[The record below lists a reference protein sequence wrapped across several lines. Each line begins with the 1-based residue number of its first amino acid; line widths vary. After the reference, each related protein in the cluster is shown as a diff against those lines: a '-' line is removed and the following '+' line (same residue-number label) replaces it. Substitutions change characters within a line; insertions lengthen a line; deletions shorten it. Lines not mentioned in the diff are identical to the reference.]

1 MQLLILLML
10 GGASAY
16 AQSELRF
23 ALHHEPKTLNPLL
36 ASEDAAETVRYLTS
50 GSLIR
55 VNRLTQEPEPDLALS
70 WKIAPGNR
78 SITFRLRPGSVTAAD
93 IVNTFD
99 QLASS
104 TSHPPAADM
113 FPEPKVT
120 VISPAEVKVSFGAPV
135 SGMERLFDQLP
146 VGLGAFTIFS
156 NQPGVEIL
164 LKRNPKYWKQPRL
177 DMIRISIQQNREIEL
192 NRFWKGELDLI
203 NRIDPESYDKL
214 AKETPAAARD
224 NGPSSDVEFF
234 WFNLAPSSPA
244 PQYKKDWFQSSV
256 FRQAISRA
264 INRDDLCRVVYR
276 GHARPA
282 VGPFSP
288 ANKVWFDAKLAP
300 HQFDPASALK
310 LLEGAGFQKKGTML
324 VDKAGHEVEFSVVT
338 NAGNKVRERMAA
350 LIQQDLQTIG
360 IKLNIV
366 TLDMPSLIERLTKS
380 SQYEACMLG
389 LTNVDP
395 DPNEMMNVLLSS
407 GRQHAWNP
415 AQKTP
420 ATPWE
425 AEIDTLL
432 HAQEAAPNRAKRI
445 DLFCQVQQIMRR
457 EEPYI
462 YLVNPNSL
470 SAISPR
476 VQGAKPAALFP
487 ETFWNIEQLSLK

>member
-1 MQLLILLML
+1 MRVLLLILIIC
-10 GGASAY
+10 ASVFG
-16 AQSELRF
+16 QSELRF
-23 ALHHEPKTLNPLL
+23 ALHHEPKTLDPLL
-36 ASEDAAETVRYLTS
+36 AAEDAAEVIRYLTS

-55 VNRLTQEPEPDLALS
+55 VNRLTQEPEPDLAVS
-70 WKIAPGNR
+70 WKIASDNR
-78 SITFRLRPGSVTAAD
+78 SIDFHLRPGAVAAED
-93 IVNTFD
+93 IVKTFD
-99 QLASS
+99 QLAN
-104 TSHPPAADM
+104 TPSHPPAADM
-113 FPEPKVT
+113 FPAPKVT
-120 VISPAEVKVSFGAPV
+120 VISPTEVKVSLGAPV
-135 SGMERLFDQLP
+135 SGMEGLFDQLP
-146 VGLGAFTIFS
+146 VGPGPFTVLS
-156 NQPGVEIL
+156 NQPGVEL
-164 LKRNPKYWKQPRL
+164 VLKRNPKYWNPPLLEQ
-177 DMIRISIQQNREIEL
+177 IRISIQQNREIEL
-192 NRFWKGELDLI
+192 NRFRKGELDLI
-203 NRIDPESYDKL
+203 NRIDAESYDKL
-214 AKETPAAARD
+214 VKEMPAAVHD

-234 WFNLAPSSPA
+234 WFNLAPSSPQ

-256 FRQAISRA
+256 FRQAISAA

-288 ANKVWFDAKLAP
+288 VNKLWFDAKLAP
-300 HQFDPASALK
+300 HRFDPDGALK
-310 LLEGAGFQKKGTML
+310 LLEGSGFQKKGTVL

-350 LIQQDLQTIG
+350 LIQQDLRTIG

-395 DPNEMMNVLLSS
+395 DPNELMNVLLSS

-415 AQKTP
+415 AQKAP

-425 AEIDTLL
+425 AEIDRLL
-432 HAQEAAPNRAKRI
+432 RAQEAAPNRAKRI
-445 DLFCQVQQIMRR
+445 ELFCQVQQIMRR
-457 EEPYI
+457 EQPYI

-470 SAISPR
+470 SAVSPR
-476 VQGAKPAALFP
+476 VRGTKPAALFP